1 VDTALYGNAYP
12 LDEMLPDLTAAIFAA
27 DQDTSVNAFRR
38 NLQAEYVDRLGRIVT
53 AGDSDGF
60 DTSAQAMALYELDQL
75 ATMLSERPAS
85 DTVTQAHT
93 RYLSL
98 KIEAVIE
105 ALKRA

>member
-1 VDTALYGNAYP
+1 
-12 LDEMLPDLTAAIFAA
+12 M
-27 DQDTSVNAFRR
+27 NAFRR

-75 ATMLSERPAS
+75 AAMLSERPDS